1 MLNKLM
7 LCMLMIAAGSSA
19 IAFAEEPQIPT
30 LNPDEGRIG
39 EIRRVEDTTEFKVC
53 ADPDNMPFSNL
64 KQEGF
69 EDKIAALIAEDLGKK
84 LSFAYAYNRQGFLRN
99 TINANRCDVIMSTT
113 SDFDALLT
121 SKPYYRSTHVFVYRK
136 DSGYNITDWDSPD
149 LRKGVIGIIGES
161 PATRPLADHDLM
173 GNARPYRM
181 QRDLNLPPSFLIDDL
196 AKGDIDVAIVWGPI
210 GGYYAKQSKVPMVVV
225 PIPEYEDTNV
235 HGKEYWNI
243 SVGVRKRD
251 KERLAKIQEVLDKR
265 QADIYKILDSY
276 GIPHVDIVEGD
287 RLGKKK
293 PKKDAVKID
302 AVKSDSGATPPVSK

>member
-1 MLNKLM
+1 MLKNLM
-7 LCMLMIAAGSSA
+7 MCMLLGATVISHSVYAADP
-19 IAFAEEPQIPT
+19 EIPT

-53 ADPDNMPFSNL
+53 ADPDNMPYSNS

-84 LSFAYAYNRQGFLRN
+84 LSFAYAYYRQGFLRN
-99 TINANRCDVIMSTT
+99 TLNANRCDVIMSTT
-113 SDFDALLT
+113 SDNDSMLT
-121 SKPYYRSTHVFVYRK
+121 SKPYYRSGHVFVYRK

-196 AKGDIDVAIVWGPI
+196 VKGDIDIAIAWGPI
-210 GGYYAKQSKVPMVVV
+210 AGYYAKQSKIPLVVV
-225 PIPEYEDTNV
+225 PIPEYEETNAK
-235 HGKEYWNI
+235 GKENWNI
-243 SVGVRKRD
+243 SLGVRKRD
-251 KERLAKIQEVLDKR
+251 KERLAMIQAVLDRR
-265 QADIYKILDSY
+265 QADILKILDDY
-276 GIPHVDIVEGD
+276 GIPHSPVVDGD
-287 RLGKKK
+287 RVGKKPNGK
-293 PKKDAVKID
+293 
-302 AVKSDSGATPPVSK
+302 